1 MSLFP
6 ASRMVLTRQA
16 LLPVPRSA
24 LLRFKG
30 TTSSPSPLE
39 IPNHS
44 VATATPAA
52 NSVTAFPETEPE
64 APSDFA
70 TSAYS
75 PTNVIPVQRGENDAL
90 DAASISGAPL
100 DLQARTVR
108 IYKPSKAATQSGN
121 WNERQW
127 RMDWDV
133 LSRGHR
139 WENPLMGW
147 QSSGDSMQGTHIFF
161 KSREDAVAFA
171 EKQGYKWLIQEPN
184 ERAFRAK
191 TYSANFFHSPKE
203 LKIIR
208 TK

>member
-1 MSLFP
+1 MSFFP
-6 ASRMVLTRQA
+6 ASRMILTRQA
-16 LLPVPRSA
+16 LLPVSRSTV
-24 LLRFKG
+24 LLRYKG
-30 TTSSPSPLE
+30 TTGPPPPE
-39 IPNHS
+39 NPNKS

-52 NSVTAFPETEPE
+52 NSAAAFPETESE
-64 APSDFA
+64 TPSDFA

-75 PTNVIPVQRGENDAL
+75 PVNTFPVQRSENDAL

-108 IYKPSKAATQSGN
+108 ILKPSKPATQSGN
-121 WNERQW
+121 WNGRQW

-133 LSRGHR
+133 PPKGHR

-147 QSSGDSMQGTHIFF
+147 QSSGDFMQGTHIFF
-161 KSREDAVAFA
+161 KSKEDAIAFA
-171 EKQGYKWLIQEPN
+171 EKQGYKWFVQEPN
-184 ERAFRAK
+184 ERAFRSKA
-191 TYSANFFHSPKE
+191 YAANFFHSSKK